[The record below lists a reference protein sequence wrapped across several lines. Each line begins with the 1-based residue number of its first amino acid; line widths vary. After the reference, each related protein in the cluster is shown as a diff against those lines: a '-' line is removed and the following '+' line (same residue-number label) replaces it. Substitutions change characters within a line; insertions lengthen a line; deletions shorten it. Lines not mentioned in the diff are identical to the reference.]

1 MIRTRSDAIVP
12 QIAKRVE
19 KFYNRS
25 MSISPVIDT
34 RYRLGPRDI
43 GRQDR
48 VVTIQNVSW
57 QGLET
62 LTPLLHLREF
72 PTKRLMLEKVQQQ
85 EISQITGSLR
95 AEDWIGHTLLLAV
108 RSDQDQLRIHLYPMQ
123 IIPAQN
129 HFGRRS
135 GRSSTVQVPQSMRA
149 TLILLLILLLLFLLV
164 PLIDQSDMLWQ
175 WLGL

>member
-1 MIRTRSDAIVP
+1 MLP
-12 QIAKRVE
+12 QIAKRAE
-19 KFYNRS
+19 KFYNGS

-48 VVTIQNVSW
+48 MVTIQNVSW
-57 QGLET
+57 QGLEI

-85 EISQITGSLR
+85 ELIRITGSPR

-123 IIPAQN
+123 IVPTQIHSRA
-129 HFGRRS
+129 RVE
-135 GRSSTVQVPQSMRA
+135 RSSPVQVPQSLRA
-149 TLILLLILLLLFLLV
+149 TLLLLLILLLLQQ
-164 PLIDQSDMLWQ
+164 IEN
-175 WLGL
+175 

>member
-1 MIRTRSDAIVP
+1 MVP
-12 QIAKRVE
+12 QIAKRAE
-19 KFYNRS
+19 KFYNGS

-34 RYRLGPRDI
+34 LYRLGPRDI
-43 GRQDR
+43 GRGDR

-72 PTKRLMLEKVQQQ
+72 PTKRLVLEKVQQQ
-85 EISQITGSLR
+85 EIIHITGSPR

-108 RSDQDQLRIHLYPMQ
+108 RSDQDQLRIHLYPLQM
-123 IIPAQN
+123 IPTKQR
-129 HFGRRS
+129 FS
-135 GRSSTVQVPQSMRA
+135 GSSERSSTIQVPQSMRA

-164 PLIDQSDMLWQ
+164 PLIDQSDILWQ